1 MDHTPLEHLWGIVLA
16 AGEGARARAFLQQLC
31 GGRGIKQFCAVI
43 GRRSMLQ
50 HTLARV
56 ERLIPRERIL
66 VVVSTD
72 HRTEVAQQ
80 LAQWPADNV
89 IYQPANCG
97 TGPGIFL
104 PLAYVTHR
112 DPAATVAVFPSDH
125 FIVEEACFM
134 ATVERA
140 VVEVQQFPHELV
152 LLGMTP
158 DRVEDGYGWIE
169 PGAAAAGRESLT
181 VRRFVE
187 KPSLTC
193 ASQLLGHGALWNT
206 LVFTVQISTLW
217 ELFHTCAPDLC
228 DTFNTI
234 RLMLNNSY
242 APRFIVRV
250 YETLRVRN
258 FSAEVCEP
266 LAARLRVLPAPQVGW
281 SDWGTEERILA
292 SLRQIEKLDECLAR
306 LRHREGIAES
316 PSEKLRKDSRVF
328 VTSGEWTRGGL
339 TSRHGG

>member
-16 AGEGARARAFLQQLC
+16 AGEGVRARAFLQQLC

-72 HRTEVAQQ
+72 HRPEVAQQ
-80 LAQWPADNV
+80 LARWPAENI
-89 IYQPANCG
+89 IYQPLNRDTA
-97 TGPGIFL
+97 PGILL

-112 DPAATVAVFPSDH
+112 DPAATVTVFPSDH
-125 FIVEEACFM
+125 FIVEESRFM

-158 DRVEDGYGWIE
+158 DHVEEGYGWVE
-169 PGAAAAGRESLT
+169 PGAVAAGRESFP

-187 KPSLTC
+187 KPSFTC
-193 ASQLLGHGALWNT
+193 ASQLLARRALWNT
-206 LVFTVQISTLW
+206 MVFTVQVPALW
-217 ELFHTCAPDLC
+217 ELFHTSAPDLC

-234 RLMLNNSY
+234 RLLLNTSY
-242 APRFIVRV
+242 ASGFIVRV
-250 YETLRVRN
+250 YETLRARN

-292 SLRQIEKLDECLAR
+292 SLRQIEKLDACLAR
-306 LRHREGIAES
+306 LRHREGIAERALVDRAAS
-316 PSEKLRKDSRVF
+316 L
-328 VTSGEWTRGGL
+328 G
-339 TSRHGG
+339 